1 MKVKISDLKILSRK
15 RHADPQK
22 VKELAESINR
32 LGLLNPIIISPEKEL
47 IAGMHR
53 VEAHNLLG
61 IAHIEAKIKDYDDFK
76 KELAEIDENLIRNEL
91 SILEQGEQILQR
103 DEILSAMNLRAKP
116 YRNKKGAPSASLK
129 TNDSIAAEIGIAKRT
144 LQERKQIARDI
155 IPEVKEKLRGT
166 RYANNS
172 HGLIQLSREPKHIQ
186 KAAVKIILK
195 RNTNRAPN
203 ESNVI
208 KTAIYESHR
217 EHLNVKNQHTGKNYR
232 IPESVKVYQGDFRKV
247 CAKEIA
253 DNSIDFVFTDPL
265 YSKEALPLYKDLAD
279 ISNRVL
285 KPSGF
290 IISYVGSMY
299 LPEILNY
306 FTSAGLL
313 YHWTGGI
320 KHSTMINKEWN
331 RKVWNCLR
339 LYVVFQKPPRG
350 GKSKFFMDCIESEGR
365 EKGHHEFQQNLG
377 ITKYLITK
385 FSEVGNTVLDTCAG
399 SGTSVVACIEEKRKC
414 IAIEQDKKSVQIIK
428 TRITESMK

>member
-1 MKVKISDLKILSRK
+1 MKVKISEIKISNRK

-22 VKELAESINR
+22 VKELADSIKR
-32 LGLLNPIIISPEKEL
+32 LGLLNAITISPKKEL
-47 IAGMHR
+47 VAGLHR
-53 VEAHNLLG
+53 LEAHKLLG
-61 IAHIEAKIKDYDDFK
+61 IPRIEARIMDFSDFK
-76 KELAEIDENLIRNEL
+76 RELAEIDENLVRNEL
-91 SILEQGEQILQR
+91 SILEQGESILQR

-116 YRNKKGAPSASLK
+116 HRNKKGAPTASLK
-129 TNDSIAAEIGIAKRT
+129 TNDSIAAEIGIATRT
-144 LQERKQIARDI
+144 LQERRQLARDI

-166 RYANNS
+166 RYAYNS

-195 RNTNRAPN
+195 KSTNKTSN

-217 EHLNVKNQHTGKNYR
+217 EYLNVKHHRTGKNYR
-232 IPESVKVYQGDFRKV
+232 IPESVKIYQGDFRKV

-253 DNSIDFVFTDPL
+253 DNSIDLVFTDPL
-265 YSKEALPLYKDLAD
+265 YSKEALPLYKDLAE
-279 ISNRVL
+279 IANRVL

-290 IISYVGSMY
+290 IISYAGSMY

-365 EKGHHEFQQNLG
+365 EKGHHEFQQNLNVV
-377 ITKYLITK
+377 KYLITK
-385 FSEVGNTVLDTCAG
+385 FSEVGDTVLDTCSG
-399 SGTSVVACIEEKRKC
+399 SGTSVLACIEEKRKC
-414 IAIEQDKKSVQIIK
+414 IAIEQDKKAVQIIK
-428 TRITESMK
+428 SRITEIMK